1 MVTGSKD
8 LFQEGILH
16 ILKREAFISVV
27 DDMKDLP
34 DVILVNENL
43 PKNDGVVM
51 SEEIFENY
59 PNAKMIIISYTNY
72 KDHIKELLK
81 HHVKGFLSKDIH
93 SNTLL
98 DAIKVVYEG
107 GYYLD
112 QVVLNHVINDYIELI
127 NSKKDTHSEAIIPFH
142 LLTSREYDVL
152 KAIADGQNNKEIA
165 RTLEISDKTVKNH
178 VSNILEKFKV
188 KDRTEALV
196 KALQNNWVEI
206 KKKSP

>member
-1 MVTGSKD
+1 
-8 LFQEGILH
+8 
-16 ILKREAFISVV
+16 
-27 DDMKDLP
+27 
-34 DVILVNENL
+34 
-43 PKNDGVVM
+43 
-51 SEEIFENY
+51 
-59 PNAKMIIISYTNY
+59 
-72 KDHIKELLK
+72 
-81 HHVKGFLSKDIH
+81 
-93 SNTLL
+93 
-98 DAIKVVYEG
+98 VVYEG